1 MSTIKPFNLNQWI
14 EDNRHLLI
22 PPVGNK
28 TIYTEAENFI
38 VMVVAG
44 PNIRKDYHYN
54 ETEELF
60 YQLEGD
66 IWLNIINEKGEPEEV
81 HIKEGEMFLLPG
93 KVPHSPQR
101 PEGTIG
107 LVIEKV
113 RVKGDT
119 DGFQWYCE
127 NCNHKLYEKHFFLQD
142 IVHQLPPLMKS
153 YYDSEEHRTC
163 DKCGTVMEVP
173 APNVIT
179 KK

>member
-1 MSTIKPFNLNQWI
+1 MSFTAPFNLSKWI
-14 EDNRHLLI
+14 DDHRHELK

-28 TIYTEAENFI
+28 TIYKEAGNFI

-66 IWLNIINEKGEPEEV
+66 IWLNIINEEGKPEEV

-101 PEGTIG
+101 PANTVG

-113 RVKGDT
+113 RAEGDT

-127 NCNHKLYEKHFFLQD
+127 KCNEKLFEKYFFLEN
-142 IVHQLPPLMKS
+142 IVHQLPPLMKE

-163 DKCGTVMEVP
+163 NKCNAIMEKP
-173 APNVIT
+173 
-179 KK
+179 

>member
-1 MSTIKPFNLNQWI
+1 MSFTAPFNLSKWI
-14 EDNRHLLI
+14 DDHRHELK

-28 TIYTEAENFI
+28 TIYKEAGNFI

-66 IWLNIINEKGEPEEV
+66 IWLNIINEEGKPEEV

-101 PEGTIG
+101 PANTVG

-113 RVKGDT
+113 RVEGDT

-127 NCNHKLYEKHFFLQD
+127 KCNEKLFEKYF
-142 IVHQLPPLMKS
+142 S
-153 YYDSEEHRTC
+153 
-163 DKCGTVMEVP
+163 
-173 APNVIT
+173 
-179 KK
+179 